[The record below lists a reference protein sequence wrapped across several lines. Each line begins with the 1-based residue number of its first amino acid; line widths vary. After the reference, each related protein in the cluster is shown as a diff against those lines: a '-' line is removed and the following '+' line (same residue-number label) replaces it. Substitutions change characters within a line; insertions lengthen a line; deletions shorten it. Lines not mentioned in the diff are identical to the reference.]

1 MRLTKE
7 TPLDLC
13 VAVIHLY
20 LRLQKLPNSL
30 VSWRN
35 KKAYGLHP
43 ATFITENSHLLVNY

>member
-30 VSWRN
+30 ISRRT
-35 KKAYGLHP
+35 KEAYSLHP
-43 ATFITENSHLLVNY
+43 AFFKYLK